1 MGGSRS
7 PRRERS
13 RDRAR
18 RRYRDRSRDRERAKD
33 KERDGRRDRDWDR
46 GGKRR
51 EYRDRS
57 KDRRRHPSK
66 DRDRSKEKVRDFQD
80 RPLSSRNK
88 PSAPAARGYSPPPLT
103 PSGAAARLA
112 SGSNNALPP
121 PKNPN
126 GPTSTSDAP
135 PADKERPN
143 FSSTGLLAAAA
154 NTTATGAVLK
164 YHEPSD
170 ARLPPPSPAYKLFIF
185 KDAAI
190 VDTIELGT
198 RSCWLIGRDRAVA
211 DLPVDH
217 PSCSKQHAVLQF
229 RHVAKTDE
237 FGEKKAKVRLYLCDL
252 ESANGTMLGDVEV
265 EGGRFVECREGDLIR
280 LGTSTREYV
289 IMLDRG

>member
-1 MGGSRS
+1 MGRSRS

-13 RDRAR
+13 RDRNR
-18 RRYRDRSRDRERAKD
+18 RREKGRSKDRERETGKERERERDGWRGNRDRERDKD
-33 KERDGRRDRDWDR
+33 RDRDQ
-46 GGKRR
+46 KPR
-51 EYRDRS
+51 EHREHS
-57 KDRRRHPSK
+57 KDRRRHTSQDRESSRAKEKSSSRRHSSK
-66 DRDRSKEKVRDFQD
+66 DR
-80 RPLSSRNK
+80 SSRAK
-88 PSAPAARGYSPPPLT
+88 STSAPAAARGYSPPPLT

-112 SGSNNALPP
+112 SGS
-121 PKNPN
+121 
-126 GPTSTSDAP
+126 P

-170 ARLPPPSPAYKLFIF
+170 ARLPPPTPAYKLFVF

-190 VDTIELGT
+190 VDTIELNT

-229 RHVAKTDE
+229 RHVVKTDE
-237 FGEKKAKVRLYLCDL
+237 FGERMAKVRLYLCDL
-252 ESANGTMLGDVEV
+252 ESANGTLLGDVEV
-265 EGGRFVECREGDLIR
+265 EGGRFVECREGDLIKF
-280 LGTSTREYV
+280 GTSTREYV
-289 IMLDRG
+289 VMLDRG